1 MTASKTNATRLAPR
15 RVSPRT
21 LGTLALASAFLSIGL
36 VAYGAWVR
44 VSGSGLGCPDW
55 PLCNGSVI
63 PQDRAA
69 AIESGHRWY
78 AGLTTISIF
87 LTALAGFFQRRALP
101 RASRLLL
108 AAAGLIVVQAL
119 LGAAV
124 VLTGLHSGIRLIH
137 LALAMSLIGLLTVAG
152 TSLRQG
158 QEPSLRLRRP
168 SWHVLLAGAAVILL
182 GGSIVASAK
191 SFECAALPLCD
202 NSSSTLGTALHS
214 AHRTLGVLL
223 LGATAFLAVQR
234 YQRGDRSAFAKAAA
248 LAAILLGSQI
258 AVGFTSVALGL
269 PIGLRILHIGLAA
282 TIWCALVA
290 TWNLSSMVTAP
301 KLPASR

>member
-1 MTASKTNATRLAPR
+1 MNASESHATRLGPW

-21 LGTLALASAFLSIGL
+21 LGTLALVSAFLSIGL
-36 VAYGAWVR
+36 VAYGVWVR

-78 AGLTTISIF
+78 AGITTIIVF
-87 LTALAGFFQRRALP
+87 LTAFAGFLQRRTLP
-101 RASRLLL
+101 RASRVLL

-124 VLTGLHSGIRLIH
+124 VLTGLHSGVRLVH

-152 TSLRQG
+152 TSLLQG
-158 QEPSLRLRRP
+158 LDPSLRLRRP
-168 SWHVLLAGAAVILL
+168 GWHVLLAGAAVILL

-191 SFECAALPLCD
+191 SFECAGLPLCD
-202 NSSSTLGTALHS
+202 NNSSTLGTALHS

-223 LGATAFLAVQR
+223 LGATVFLAAQHYR
-234 YQRGDRSAFAKAAA
+234 RGDRSAFAKAAA
-248 LAAILLGSQI
+248 LAAFLLSAQIL
-258 AVGFTSVALGL
+258 VGFTSVALGL

-290 TWNLSSMVTAP
+290 TWNLSSLAMLP
-301 KLPASR
+301 KLPAGR

>member
-1 MTASKTNATRLAPR
+1 MTASKTSATRLASW
-15 RVSPRT
+15 RVSTRT
-21 LGTLALASAFLSIGL
+21 LGTLALVSAFLSIGL

-63 PQDRAA
+63 PQNRAA

-78 AGLTTISIF
+78 AGITTIAVF
-87 LTALAGFFQRRALP
+87 VTALAGFLQRRALP
-101 RASRLLL
+101 QASRLLL

-124 VLTGLHSGIRLIH
+124 VLTGLHSGIRLVH
-137 LALAMSLIGLLTVAG
+137 LTLAMSLIGLLTVAG

-158 QEPSLRLRRP
+158 QEPNLRLRRP
-168 SWHVLLAGAAVILL
+168 DWHVLLAGAAVILL
-182 GGSIVASAK
+182 GGSIVAFAK
-191 SFECAALPLCD
+191 SSECAALPLCD
-202 NSSSTLGTALHS
+202 NTSSTLGTTLHS

-234 YQRGDRSAFAKAAA
+234 YRRGDRSSFGK
-248 LAAILLGSQI
+248 AAILAAVLLASQI
-258 AVGFTSVALGL
+258 TVGFTSVALGL

-282 TIWCALVA
+282 SIWCALVA
-290 TWNLSSMVTAP
+290 TWNLSSLVTATKIP
-301 KLPASR
+301 SGR